1 MQATVHGVAKSQA
14 RLSDFTFTFKG
25 KGQGFRG
32 SGMPLPFYP
41 FLSLIYSPGC
51 GRYVI

>member
-1 MQATVHGVAKSQA
+1 MMGKYMYS
-14 RLSDFTFTFKG
+14 SKG

-41 FLSLIYSPGC
+41 FLVLDFQSWLWQVCYLIC
-51 GRYVI
+51 